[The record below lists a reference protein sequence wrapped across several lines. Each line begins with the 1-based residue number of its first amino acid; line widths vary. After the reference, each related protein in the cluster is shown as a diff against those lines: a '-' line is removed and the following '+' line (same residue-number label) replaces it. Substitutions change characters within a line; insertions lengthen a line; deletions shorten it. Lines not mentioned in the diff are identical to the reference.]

1 LFQKQKIRA
10 LSDEKLIESY
20 KRENKNIYLGELFE
34 RYIRFVFLVCMKYLK
49 NEELSKDMAMQ
60 VFEKLTEDLRRFE
73 VKNFKSWLHVIV
85 KNTCFMQLRSDKHLI
100 DRSLNFENDAIKNME
115 INHELHPNGIDN
127 HEIRLEQLQ
136 KALHALNAD
145 QKQCIELFYLKEK
158 SYKDVADITGYT
170 LNQVKSHIQNG
181 KRNLKNYII
190 LNSELLIILFA
201 TLYLKI

>member
-1 LFQKQKIRA
+1 
-10 LSDEKLIESY
+10 
-20 KRENKNIYLGELFE
+20 
-34 RYIRFVFLVCMKYLK
+34 MKYLK

-73 VKNFKSWLHVIV
+73 VKNFKSWLHVVV
-85 KNTCFMQLRSDKHLI
+85 KNACFMQLRSDKHLI
-100 DRSLNFENDAIKNME
+100 DVSLNFENDAIKNME
-115 INHELHPNGIDN
+115 IKHELHPNGIDN
-127 HEIRLEQLQ
+127 NEIRLEQLE
-136 KALHALNAD
+136 KAMHALDAD

-190 LNSELLIILFA
+190 LNGELLIIVFA
-201 TLYLKI
+201 TLYLKN